1 MPKRSVR
8 RVTGMDL
15 KDKITYAI
23 VAAIVLAFV
32 FMGVF
37 L

>member
-1 MPKRSVR
+1 M
-8 RVTGMDL
+8 TQMDL

-23 VAAIVLAFV
+23 VAAIVLAFIL
-32 FMGVF
+32 MWWF

>member
-1 MPKRSVR
+1 MTS
-8 RVTGMDL
+8 MDL

-23 VAAIVLAFV
+23 IAAIVLGFV
-32 FMGVF
+32 FMGIF

>member
-1 MPKRSVR
+1 MTP
-8 RVTGMDL
+8 MDL

-23 VAAIVLAFV
+23 IAVIVLGFV
-32 FMGVF
+32 FMGIF